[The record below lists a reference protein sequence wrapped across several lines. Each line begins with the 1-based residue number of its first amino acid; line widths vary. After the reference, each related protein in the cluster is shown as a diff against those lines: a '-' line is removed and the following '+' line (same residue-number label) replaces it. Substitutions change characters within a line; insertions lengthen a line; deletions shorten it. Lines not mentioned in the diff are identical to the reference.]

1 MIDKA
6 RTQLE
11 SKVID
16 TEDEK
21 ERMRKESEKLR
32 KKYLDSKQEL
42 EKVFTEMENYG
53 RILETLE

>member
-1 MIDKA
+1 
-6 RTQLE
+6 
-11 SKVID
+11 
-16 TEDEK
+16 
-21 ERMRKESEKLR
+21 MRKESEKIR